1 MTTCG
6 SLRVDRSRCDGAGF
20 CAVIAPGHF
29 LVDVDGL
36 VSLQLV
42 DVDED
47 DLADVEE
54 AVEVCPT
61 GSIVFEGPT
70 GS

>member
-1 MTTCG
+1 MGTCG

-20 CAVIAPGHF
+20 CAVIAPEHF

-36 VSLQLV
+36 VSLQAAT
-42 DVDED
+42 VDED
-47 DLADVEE
+47 ELPEVEE

-61 GSIVFEGPT
+61 GAIVLEPVT
-70 GS
+70 GR